1 MVRIEDVAA
10 RAGVSTATVSRA
22 LRGLPHVSAETR
34 AVVAQAAAELD
45 YVASRSAASL
55 ASGRTWS
62 VAVLTPYVDRWFF
75 AQVLG
80 ALEEGLRPA
89 GYDVLLHTLP
99 PLAREPFDPLRLR
112 RRVDAAVV
120 VTVPLTGAELDVL
133 RGLGLPVVFVGAA
146 VPGAASVRVDDVA
159 VGRVA
164 TEHLLALGHRHIAHI
179 GGDPTQ
185 PLNFHSPA
193 DRRAGWMSAL
203 REAGV
208 RPRREY
214 DADGGF
220 TPLGGATALQA
231 LLAVPEPPT
240 AVFAASDEM
249 ALGVLAAAL
258 RLGVRV
264 PEDLSV
270 VGVDDHPMA
279 EVHGLTTVVQDVTA
293 QGRHAADLVLG
304 ALGGES
310 RHASEHLLVPVR
322 LAERA
327 STGPPRWRAVP
338 VTTGSVMDTL
348 PR

>member
-22 LRGLPHVSAETR
+22 LRGLPNVSAETR
-34 AVVAQAAAELD
+34 AVVARAAADLD

-80 ALEEGLRPA
+80 GLEAGLRPA

-99 PLAREPFDPLRLR
+99 LPARERFDPLRLR

-120 VTVPLTGAELDVL
+120 VTVPLTGAELDAL

-146 VPGAASVRVDDVA
+146 VPGAASVRADDVA
-159 VGRVA
+159 VGRAA
-164 TEHLLALGHRHIAHI
+164 TEHLLALGHTCVAHV

-193 DRRAGWMSAL
+193 ERRAGWMSAL
-203 REAGV
+203 RDAGV
-208 RPRREY
+208 QPRPEY
-214 DADGGF
+214 DVDGGF
-220 TPLGGATALQA
+220 TPRGGVEALVG
-231 LLAVPEPPT
+231 LLALPEPPT

-249 ALGVLAAAL
+249 ALGVLAAARQRGL
-258 RLGVRV
+258 RV
-264 PEDLSV
+264 PGDLSV
-270 VGVDDHPMA
+270 VGVDDQPLA
-279 EVHGLTTVVQDVTA
+279 EVQGLTTVVQDVSGQA
-293 QGRHAADLVLG
+293 RLAARLVLD
-304 ALGGES
+304 ALGGGPG
-310 RHASEHLLVPVR
+310 HASEHVLVPVR
-322 LAERA
+322 LATRQ
-327 STGPPRWRAVP
+327 STGPPDGRRVR
-338 VTTGSVMDTL
+338 VSTGSVMNTL
-348 PR
+348 LR